1 MGKKLM
7 SETTKELEVKKADKI
22 EGIQVLA
29 DTSLTFEHPRED
41 VHIARMRIAGCGWV
55 DTDDGVVLVDTLYS
69 KEAAKKTL
77 DKEELGSADYCLMSR
92 NA

>member
-7 SETTKELEVKKADKI
+7 SETTKELEVKI

-41 VHIARMRIAGCGWV
+41 VHIARMRIAGCG
-55 DTDDGVVLVDTLYS
+55 
-69 KEAAKKTL
+69 
-77 DKEELGSADYCLMSR
+77 
-92 NA
+92 